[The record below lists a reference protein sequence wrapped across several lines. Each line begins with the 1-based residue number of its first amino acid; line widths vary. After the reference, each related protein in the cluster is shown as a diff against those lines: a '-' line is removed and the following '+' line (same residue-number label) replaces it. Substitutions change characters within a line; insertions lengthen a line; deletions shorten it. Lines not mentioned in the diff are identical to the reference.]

1 MHIYVPASS
10 ETTSVPFIARISDAD
25 RETVPYIHTWRHI
38 IWRENLG
45 NIRKLIL
52 IHFKSDTIELQ

>member
-25 RETVPYIHTWRHI
+25 RETVPYVHT
-38 IWRENLG
+38 
-45 NIRKLIL
+45 
-52 IHFKSDTIELQ
+52 